1 MPLTKRMTPREWTAY
16 KERQRQR
23 ELQQARVLMARFSPE
38 ERRQM
43 LDEAIRNSRKGW
55 ATSYPAV
62 GIQAVRKSKW
72 RAL

>member
-1 MPLTKRMTPREWTAY
+1 MPLPKQMTPREWRAY

-23 ELQQARVLMARFSPE
+23 ELQQARVLMAQFEAPA
-38 ERRQM
+38 RQRM

-55 ATSYPAV
+55 ATSFPAV
-62 GIQAVRKSKW
+62 GITAVRKSKW